1 MNASVRKYKTSDA
14 GAVSKISDEVEKEF
28 VDIVKEVDGFGG
40 YYLIDGG
47 DGTLVTITVA
57 ENQDA
62 VEASA
67 AKASEWVQGNETVS
81 ALMEG
86 APEVTNGEVLVSVSA

>member
-14 GAVSKISDEVEKEF
+14 SAGKKISDEVEREF

-40 YYLIDGG
+40 YYVIDSG

-57 ENQDA
+57 ENSDA

-67 AKASEWVQGNETVS
+67 AKAAEWVKGNETVS
-81 ALMEG
+81 SLMEG

>member
-1 MNASVRKYKTSDA
+1 MNSSVRKYKLTDA
-14 GAVSKISDEVEKEF
+14 GAASKIADEVEKEF
-28 VDIVKEVDGFGG
+28 VEIVKQVDGFGG

-57 ENQDA
+57 ESTDA

-67 AKASEWVQGNETVS
+67 AKAAEWVQGNETVS
-81 ALMEG
+81 SLMEG

>member
-1 MNASVRKYKTSDA
+1 MHSSVRKYKTSDPS
-14 GAVSKISDEVEKEF
+14 AVSKISDEVEREF
-28 VDIVKEVDGFGG
+28 VDIVKQVDGFGG

-47 DGTLVTITVA
+47 GGILITITVA
-57 ENQDA
+57 ESEDA

-67 AKASEWVQGNETVS
+67 AKAAEWVQGNETVS

-86 APEVTNGEVLVSVSA
+86 APDVTNGEVLISVSA

>member
-1 MNASVRKYKTSDA
+1 MNSSVRKYKVSDA
-14 GAVSKISDEVEKEF
+14 ATIASEVEKEF
-28 VDIVKEVDGFGG
+28 VEIVKGVDGFGG

-57 ENQDA
+57 ENQAA
-62 VEASA
+62 VEESA
-67 AKASEWVQGNETVS
+67 EKAAEWVQGNETVS
-81 ALMEG
+81 GLMEG